1 MRGLSLLRTFIF
13 VMAASLPAAE
23 VSTTLEP
30 LTGDEIFSRLMEHN
44 RQRESLLR
52 GYSVQRAYSATN
64 KSGTLYAAEEVRM
77 SYAAPDEKTFV
88 TLSVRGSWLV
98 RDLVF
103 SRLMQTEAATARGKE
118 RNDSSITPANYR
130 SRHLAPTKLAVAP
143 ATSYKLFRYARTN
156 TCSRAASGS
165 TPGSSR

>member
-52 GYSVQRAYSATN
+52 GYSVQREYSAAIAILEDLGVTRVRLLTN
-64 KSGTLYAAEEVRM
+64 N
-77 SYAAPDEKTFV
+77 P
-88 TLSVRGSWLV
+88 
-98 RDLVF
+98 
-103 SRLMQTEAATARGKE
+103 
-118 RNDSSITPANYR
+118 
-130 SRHLAPTKLAVAP
+130 AP
-143 ATSYKLFRYARTN
+143 AS
-156 TCSRAASGS
+156 S
-165 TPGSSR
+165 TTVRPT